1 MNDRKMLR
9 VGLGGAAVSL
19 LCCFTPI
26 LVILVAGVGLSV
38 VIGWLDHI
46 LFPLFFTFMGV
57 AAYALYLRAG
67 RTGPTPTLMILVA
80 VGGFSALIV
89 WLEFNYALRLSF
101 AAAAA
106 LAAYGYYLHRKRGG
120 TPASPAETP
129 T

>member
-67 RTGPTPTLMILVA
+67 RTAAIFATRWPGSTSRSPSSATRPKRTCRKDSAGP
-80 VGGFSALIV
+80 
-89 WLEFNYALRLSF
+89 
-101 AAAAA
+101 
-106 LAAYGYYLHRKRGG
+106 
-120 TPASPAETP
+120 
-129 T
+129 